1 MSAEE
6 SDVFT
11 EGPVVR
17 MKELTFFPVCAEFVK
32 PTKLVH
38 RDTEQLKI
46 AEMNFMA
53 SRKQLDEI
61 SSRSE
66 VEPGDDTFQ
75 VHLRLC
81 LWDTRGP
88 QPDCLP
94 LQLIIIVNGQL
105 CFPPVETNGKHYNRP
120 VDITHLVRPSD
131 EAPNGVM
138 LLWSLSDRRDFAMSV
153 CLVKQLTAEK
163 LVERLTNRIFFP
175 SYGTMSMVR
184 EVMPVVCDPKL
195 GLRSLRV
202 SLLCPLGQ
210 GVVSLPCRSV
220 SCSHVQIF
228 DAILFLES
236 NEKEETWR
244 CPICDQEILYENLII
259 DEYFYIILCTIA
271 HEEIDCE
278 EIDILQD
285 GSWVPTKNRHQMN
298 LMRKIQYATVE
309 EVSDSSTEVEA
320 SEKLL
325 GPHPGAAILPSTST
339 SGASFVEQDLTQG
352 IEDQAKALDYIPVTY
367 SSDMSYERL
376 RELHEMLK
384 NHLRLLEGRKR
395 QQRRSRVP
403 SGLLRDL
410 LICGDS
416 PGPCNLPVDP
426 VPDSNKEIP
435 TTAPMDSKSSKV
447 ELQTPATTLTTM
459 AAVSAASLTI
469 TAATSAA
476 TPTTGVRRPQ
486 QSAVAPPADLPN
498 RCQSVPHP
506 LPLQQSDSPVLT
518 LQSTCDLGHNFFWGY
533 PPAAAPAPAPAPAP
547 GPCSE

>member
-1 MSAEE
+1 
-6 SDVFT
+6 
-11 EGPVVR
+11 
-17 MKELTFFPVCAEFVK
+17 
-32 PTKLVH
+32 
-38 RDTEQLKI
+38 
-46 AEMNFMA
+46 MNFMA

-138 LLWSLSDRRDFAMSV
+138 LLWSLSDRRV
-153 CLVKQLTAEK
+153 
-163 LVERLTNRIFFP
+163 
-175 SYGTMSMVR
+175 SMAG
-184 EVMPVVCDPKL
+184 M
-195 GLRSLRV
+195 GW
-202 SLLCPLGQ
+202 GQ